1 MNIINYANFTKFI
14 WNAQREINVGKG
26 DIRTI
31 RKHENQTIGTE
42 RLIINLNDGEEIRLN
57 YADVVLP
64 STTTITD
71 LITLL
76 YAYNNPSAVMSSFSA
91 SAGQTIFTLATP
103 LAATTICVIDGSV
116 QSWGFTAT
124 AGTYNVVFAAAFSG
138 GEEVLIFS
146 F

>member
-31 RKHENQTIGTE
+31 RKHENKTIGTE

-76 YAYNNPSAVMSSFSA
+76 YAYNNPSTVMSSFTA

-103 LAATTICVIDGSV
+103 LAATTICVIDGIV
-116 QSWGFTAT
+116 QTWGYTAT
-124 AGTYNVVFAAAFSG
+124 AGTYNVIFAAAFTG
-138 GEEVLIFS
+138 NENVVIFS

>member
-57 YADVVLP
+57 YADVVIP
-64 STTTITD
+64 ATTTISD

-76 YAYNNPSAVMSSFSA
+76 YGYNNPSAVMSSFSA
-91 SAGQTIFTLATP
+91 SAGQTVFTLATP

-116 QSWGFTAT
+116 QSWGYTAT

-138 GEEVLIFS
+138 GELVEIFT

>member
-1 MNIINYANFTKFI
+1 MNIINYANFIKFI

-26 DIRTI
+26 QIRTI
-31 RKHENQTIGTE
+31 RKHENSSLGTE

-57 YADVVLP
+57 YADVVIP
-64 STTTITD
+64 ATTTISD

-76 YAYNNPSAVMSSFSA
+76 YGYNNPSAVMSSFSA
-91 SAGQTIFTLATP
+91 SAGQTVFTLATP

-116 QSWGFTAT
+116 QSWGYTAT

>member
-14 WNAQREINVGKG
+14 WNAQKEINVGKG
-26 DIRTI
+26 EITTI
-31 RKHENQTIGTE
+31 RKHENQSVGTE
-42 RLIINLNDGEEIRLN
+42 RLIINYGLGEEIKLN

-64 STTTITD
+64 STTTISD

-76 YAYNNPSAVMSSFSA
+76 FAYNNPSTVMSSFTA

-103 LAATTICVIDGSV
+103 LAATTICVIDGIV
-116 QSWGFTAT
+116 QTWGYTSI
-124 AGTYNVVFAAAFSG
+124 AGTYDVVFAAAFTGS
-138 GEEVLIFS
+138 ENVVIFS